1 MKIRN
6 FIQDNFLIDHNE
18 TGALVPFT
26 FRDVQSK
33 YYDQLCTD
41 YLEDNNFEGARE
53 IDLKARK
60 EGFTSFWLGIFEAIT
75 ILSNDPVRFLEIS
88 YKDDATL
95 QHYRRAQMY
104 VLSYFARKEVGNDLN
119 DIKKI
124 IYDKSFRRKVFLSD
138 TEGEEFVLAHN
149 GASFYVGTAS
159 TRTGERGGTV
169 KGVLFTESAHFPD
182 SGGKISANEI
192 IEGTQN
198 MVAVGTGIIVHE
210 STANGFNHFKT
221 RWNQAE
227 LGQINY
233 KPRFFSWRD
242 FYTPEQFEIIKM
254 GFSDKSKIPQEYP
267 ENPQEAFLHSGTP
280 YFEKLAMKKYLD
292 SALEPIQEGVIYA

>member
-6 FIQDNFLIDHNE
+6 FIQDNFLIDHHE
-18 TGALVPFT
+18 TSALVPFR
-26 FRDVQSK
+26 FRDVQNK

-41 YLEDNNFEGARE
+41 YSEVDNFEGARE

-60 EGFTSFWLGIFEAIT
+60 EGFTSMWLGMFSAIG

-95 QHYRRAQMY
+95 QHYRRAKVY
-104 VLSYFARKEVGNDLN
+104 VASYFARKELGDDIPN
-119 DIKKI
+119 IKKL
-124 IYDKSFRRKVFLSD
+124 IYDKTFLKKIFYSEN
-138 TEGEEFVLAHN
+138 EGQEFVLNHN
-149 GASFYVGTAS
+149 GFSFYVGTAS

-169 KGVLFTESAHFPD
+169 KGILFTESAHFPD
-182 SGGKISANEI
+182 AGGKISANEI

-233 KPRFFSWRD
+233 KNRFFGWRE
-242 FYTPEQFEIIKM
+242 FYTPEQFEMIKS

-267 ENPQEAFLHSGTP
+267 ETAEEAFLHSGSP
-280 YFEKLAMKKYLD
+280 YFEVNAMKFYMDHIGEQIKED
-292 SALEPIQEGVIYA
+292 IIYA